1 MAELDMPIDQNILE
15 QYSSGPEVN
24 NTVKQLLLG
33 MHIDA
38 EIGVIKK

>member
-1 MAELDMPIDQNILE
+1 MAELDMPIDQNVLE

-38 EIGVIKK
+38 NIGELKR